1 MYLYEDVRHGS
12 PGFPLGIHRVEELQ
26 GFRLYPHIH
35 EEFEFLVL
43 TQGRGSIYIDG
54 AAYSLTAG
62 EGVFIPSR
70 SIHLGKPE
78 DSHPAAFFAIV
89 FSPRMLSEGVADA
102 ISHRYVDPVLHGGLK
117 LPVRYSPEIPWQ
129 QAALDAA
136 QEVET
141 LERES
146 PPCKELLI
154 KAALLRLWAV
164 LCAHGESTAHE
175 TDGGRLDEIR
185 QALEYIDREY
195 ASPLTLGELAR
206 QAHMSESHFS
216 RCFSAATHMS
226 PFAYLQQVRIQK
238 SCQNLRQGAL
248 PVSRVALACGFND
261 FSYYS
266 KRFREMVGCTPS
278 EYRKRCQEELSEPSV
293 K

>member
-1 MYLYEDVRHGS
+1 MYLYEDVKHGS
-12 PGFPLGIHRVEELQ
+12 PGFPMGVHRVEEPH

-35 EEFEFLVL
+35 EEFEILVL
-43 TQGRGSIYIDG
+43 TRGRGRVYIDG

-78 DSHPAAFFAIV
+78 DAGPASFYAIV
-89 FSPRMLSEGVADA
+89 FSPRMLGEGINDK
-102 ISHRYVDPVLHGGLK
+102 ISRRYVEPVLHGGLK
-117 LPVRYSPEIPWQ
+117 LPVQYSPAVDWQ
-129 QAALDAA
+129 QAALEAA
-136 QEVET
+136 QQVET
-141 LERES
+141 LEREA
-146 PPCKELLI
+146 PTCKELLL
-154 KAALLRLWAV
+154 KAALLRLWAA
-164 LCAHGESTAHE
+164 LCAHGESTAAPAE
-175 TDGGRLDEIR
+175 GGRLDEIR
-185 QALEYIDREY
+185 EALEYIDREY
-195 ASPLTLGELAR
+195 ASPLTLGELAQ

-238 SCQNLRQGAL
+238 SCQILRQGAL
-248 PVSRVALACGFND
+248 PVSRIALACGFND

-266 KRFREMVGCTPS
+266 KRFREVVGCTPS
-278 EYRKRCQEELSEPSV
+278 EYRKHCREEDVMPG